1 MANNYMMQPINPGPS
16 FTDTMQM
23 VNGINQMRDRKTAM
37 QMAEQQ
43 AAAAQ
48 AQAAAQAEE
57 QARVKEEFSTALEE
71 AHNNPTAENRLKL
84 ADIHAVYNPEKAKA
98 FRENWNTFTAEKQQV
113 ILQDAAGA
121 LAALEASPEY
131 GIKVFQES
139 AEAAKNA
146 GNMAEAKKYQSLI
159 DMVNIGPVGLQT
171 AKDSLTMTVGMM
183 PGGKEAIE
191 GIAKLG
197 EEKRAAEAE
206 PTVQKKRLADIGYTD
221 AQINKT
227 MAEARKLGIEA
238 DKLLLDIED
247 MKKKLPDAVDLSA
260 DAEKIVNN
268 SVVEAAKANALA
280 TQYTTLSKDFE
291 KGISNV
297 GTAAKISEQIVKL
310 FGTEKEPTALRQEYL
325 RLRNSQVL
333 EMLPPGAASERDVEL
348 ALASFPSETS
358 SPENITKFLKNM
370 AKWKSYEGA
379 IESSKAE
386 WVQQNGTLG
395 TAKASMKVGN
405 REVPKGAR
413 FTEFIQDY
421 VPNTSVLGAGG
432 AAGATYG
439 VTGSSAPAPANN
451 QPVVKADF

>member
-1 MANNYMMQPINPGPS
+1 MSDLNYNIGPVNPMPGMMQSLQLG
-16 FTDTMQM
+16 TALG
-23 VNGINQMRDRKTAM
+23 GIRDQRVM
-37 QMAEQQ
+37 
-43 AAAAQ
+43 AQ
-48 AQAAAQAEE
+48 AQELAAQEAARQKAERDAQISAAYE
-57 QARVKEEFSTALEE
+57 LVKQSPTGENYAALASLQDPTAAESTRKTFSMLDEETQRATLAGSAEIYSAFNSGNTELALEK
-71 AHNNPTAENRLKL
+71 LKR
-84 ADIHAVYNPEKAKA
+84 K
-98 FRENWNTFTAEKQQV
+98 
-113 ILQDAAGA
+113 
-121 LAALEASPEY
+121 
-131 GIKVFQES
+131 
-139 AEAAKNA
+139 AEAYKNA
-146 GNMAEAKKYQSLI
+146 GNQKGFEDTQRLI
-159 DMVNIGPVGLQT
+159 DMANIGEVGVKGVEKFFGLMIAQ
-171 AKDSLTMTVGMM
+171 M
-183 PGGKEAIE
+183 PGGKDAID
-191 GIAKLG
+191 AVSKLG
-197 EEKRAAEAE
+197 DEQRAAEAE
-206 PTVQKKRLADIGYTD
+206 PTVQKKRLADIGFTD
-221 AQINKT
+221 AQANKAL
-227 MAEARKLGIEA
+227 AEARKLGIEA
-238 DKLLLDIED
+238 DKLLLEIED
-247 MKKKLPDAVDLSA
+247 MKNKLPDAVDLSA

-280 TQYTTLSKDFE
+280 TQYITLSKDFE

-297 GTAAKISEQIVKL
+297 GTAAKISEQIAKL

-421 VPNTSVLGAGG
+421 VPNTSVLGAGES
-432 AAGATYG
+432 AGATYG
-439 VTGSSAPAPANN
+439 VTGSSAPA
-451 QPVVKADF
+451 VVKADF